1 MTSLPFDTRP
11 TPEDVDAIA
20 PDGSEIRLLCSTK
33 RGSMAHGT
41 LPPGGISLA
50 LQHRTVD
57 EIWYVVSGAAEL
69 WRRNGIQESVERI
82 AAGDSLTIPRGVAF
96 QFRTVDEEP
105 FRFIMCTMPPWPG
118 EQEAIPVA
126 GPWEATRDR

>member
-1 MTSLPFDTRP
+1 VTTASFETRHLPA
-11 TPEDVDAIA
+11 EVDVVA
-20 PDGSEIRLLCSTK
+20 PDGSEIRLLCGTK
-33 RGSMAHGT
+33 RGSTAHGT
-41 LPPGGISLA
+41 LSPGKTSQAI
-50 LQHRTVD
+50 QHRTVE

-69 WRRNGIQESVERI
+69 WRRNGIQESVEHI

-96 QFRTVDEEP
+96 QFRTVGQEP